1 MDVPGRARRFSKF
14 PAFAGEE
21 RSIDGF
27 QFGRRQSIESGFGAT
42 RDERGRSCGPDST
55 GIADRDERLYG
66 IGVSEGGAHGAGTED
81 YRFPPARAEVQGE
94 HLYRRVDRS
103 GTGRRAR
110 SEERRVGEE

>member
-14 PAFAGEE
+14 SAFAGEE

-55 GIADRDERLYG
+55 WSADRDERIYRIG
-66 IGVSEGGAHGAGTED
+66 IPEGSAHGAGTED
-81 YRFPPARAEVQGE
+81 YRCQPARAALQGE
-94 HLYRRVDRS
+94 YLYRRFDGPGARWRAGDGRS
-103 GTGRRAR
+103 DAV
-110 SEERRVGEE
+110 S

>member
-14 PAFAGEE
+14 SAFAGEE

-42 RDERGRSCGPDST
+42 RDERGRSCSPDPT

-66 IGVSEGGAHGAGTED
+66 FGVSEGGAHGTGTTDRRRSSE
-81 YRFPPARAEVQGE
+81 RAEVQGE
-94 HLYRRVDRS
+94 CLYRRLD
-103 GTGRRAR
+103 
-110 SEERRVGEE
+110 